1 MAEVLDFKIVVK
13 RLNERQIYRANPP
26 ISIEKPEDYFRIT
39 ICIPYIES
47 FINQLEIRFLEHHN
61 IFKGF

>member
-1 MAEVLDFKIVVK
+1 MAEVLDFTIVVK
-13 RLNERQIYRANPP
+13 ILNERQIYRANPP
-26 ISIEKPEDYFRIT
+26 ISIEKLEDYFRIT

-47 FINQLEIRFLEHHN
+47 FINQLEVRFLEHHN